1 MQKFLIM
8 KINNKTKIQ
17 IMKFF
22 SKLKVVS
29 ISEKKKIKNKI
40 LGCKL

>member
-29 ISEKKKIKNKI
+29 ISEKKNKNKI